1 MSGGVDIASELTG
14 REGTCVFTAPKCLL
28 EVNGNME
35 PDGCGGGEELE
46 EVCCPGTVIEGQAL
60 GGTADNK

>member
-1 MSGGVDIASELTG
+1 
-14 REGTCVFTAPKCLL
+14 
-28 EVNGNME
+28 ME

-60 GGTADNK
+60 GVLLIINELCPIFASGMFMGKD